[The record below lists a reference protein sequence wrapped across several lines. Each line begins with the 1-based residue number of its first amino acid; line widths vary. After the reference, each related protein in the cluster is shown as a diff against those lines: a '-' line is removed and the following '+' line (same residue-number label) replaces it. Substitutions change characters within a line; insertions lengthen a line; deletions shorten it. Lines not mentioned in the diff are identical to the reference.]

1 MATSIVTNLF
11 DKTLPAY
18 PRLEWRKTTD
28 LRPHPALI
36 DLKMLPSPARLAG
49 LSDVGEKLFG
59 EPLKITD
66 QGYVLDGNARYEIA
80 RLSGRDQLLCVVY
93 LKTEDEAL
101 ESIILEASRNQARNT
116 YCRILLA
123 LRLEPNLRK
132 RARANQILAGKGE
145 LNPKINEVDRVDTL
159 SQIARLAGSCR
170 GNVNKVKYISAY
182 GIQRLKD
189 EAKLGTISINAAKLM
204 SELNQDDQQ
213 MYLVKG
219 RRVGGPTKKIN
230 CYPNGNSQDSGMIR
244 KCLLQVKYA
253 VEKLKAEQAKL
264 RSNENISRLTAK
276 LDTYLLEIEQEL

>member
-1 MATSIVTNLF
+1 MTDVFN
-11 DKTLPAY
+11 KRLPIY

-132 RARANQILAGKGE
+132 RARANQVLAGKGE
-145 LNPKINEVDRVDTL
+145 LNPKLDEVDRIDTL
-159 SQIARLAGSCR
+159 NQIARLAGSCR
-170 GNVNKVKYISAY
+170 GNVNKVKYIMAH
-182 GIQRLKD
+182 GIQRLQD
-189 EAKLGTISINAAKLM
+189 ETKVSAISINAAKLIA
-204 SELNQDDQQ
+204 ELRQDDQQ
-213 MYLVKG
+213 RFFANG
-219 RRVGGPTKKIN
+219 RRIGGRAKKLS
-230 CYPNGNSQDSGMIR
+230 CYPNGNSRGSGMIR
-244 KCLLQVKYA
+244 KCLLHLKFDL
-253 VEKLKAEQAKL
+253 EKLKAEQTKL
-264 RSNENISRLTAK
+264 KSNENISLLTAK
-276 LDTYLLEIEQEL
+276 LETFLLEIEQEL